1 MERQVGKSSPVM
13 WVLKALLAAYL
24 VTGALLGAS
33 DGASL

>member
-24 VTGALLGAS
+24 VTRGPSGAS